1 MVNVKSYVRITEDKK
16 EAWLYLCAPDDGEMY
31 EKSEI
36 MRYLQ
41 LNNVVAGINESHIAA
56 MCRKQIYEREVKV
69 ATSVKGDPGR
79 EGYFEFFFDTEKP
92 KPKINNDGT
101 VDYRSMSLVQNVTE
115 GSLLALYHPAVQG
128 TSGRDVTGAFEKL
141 TIHKELRPLTGKGIS
156 NEKNPH
162 EYYATKSGKIEY
174 DGVNKL
180 SIVEV
185 YEVQGGCNYSNNA
198 LVEFNGDVIIHGNVE
213 AGVTIRAGKSLT
225 VDGVVES
232 AEITAGGDVCLKRGM
247 QGSGKGTITA
257 GGNVF
262 TEFLEYTKVNA
273 EGSVQSNVI
282 LNSQVESKGT
292 ITLTGKKGLIAG
304 GNVHAMMGVTC
315 QNAGN
320 ASEIKTGIHIGV
332 LPELLEKRIEVSQQ
346 YAKLNEELDEIV
358 LGMAKVLRVRQQTG
372 ELSEQLQQHL
382 ESLKD
387 KKDEVYKKCM
397 DMKKEAERLEQMVT
411 EAREAKIRISGSVYK
426 GTVIGIDDCQLPI
439 QRDTSFMEYTSQNGV
454 IVGTVIV
461 I

>member
-1 MVNVKSYVRITEDKK
+1 MVNVKSYVRITEDKS

-36 MRYLQ
+36 IRYLQ
-41 LNNVVAGINESHIAA
+41 LNNVVAGVNESHIAA
-56 MCRKQIYEREVKV
+56 MCKKQIYEREVKV
-69 ATSVKGDPGR
+69 ASSVKGDPGR
-79 EGYFEFFFDTEKP
+79 EGYFEFFFNTEKP
-92 KPKINNDGT
+92 RPKINSDGT

-115 GSLLALYHPAVQG
+115 GSKLAVYHPAVQG
-128 TSGRDVTGAFEKL
+128 TSGRDVTGAFEKVKL
-141 TIHKELRPLTGKGIS
+141 YKELRPLSGRGIS

-162 EYYATKSGKIEY
+162 EYYATMSGRIEY
-174 DGVNKL
+174 DGTNKL

-198 LVEFNGDVIIHGNVE
+198 LVEFNGDVVIHGNVE

-232 AEITAGGDVCLKRGM
+232 ATITAGGDVCLKRGM
-247 QGSGKGTITA
+247 QGSGKGAITA

-282 LNSQVESKGT
+282 LNSQIESKGT
-292 ITLTGKKGLIAG
+292 VTLTGKKGLIAG
-304 GNVHAMMGVTC
+304 GNVHAMMGVSC

-320 ASEIKTGIHIGV
+320 SSEIKTGIHIGV
-332 LPELLEKRIEVSQQ
+332 LPELLERRMEVSQQ
-346 YAKLNEELDEIV
+346 YGKLNEELDEIV

-372 ELSEQLQQHL
+372 ELSEQLQKHL

-387 KKDEVYKKCM
+387 RKDEVYKKCM
-397 DMKKEAERLEQMVT
+397 DMKKEAEKLEEMVT
-411 EAREAKIRISGSVYK
+411 EAREAKIRISGSIYK
-426 GTVIGIDDCQLPI
+426 GTIIGIDDSLLPI
-439 QRDTSFMEYTSQNGV
+439 QRDTSFMEYSSQNGV

-461 I
+461 V